1 MKNIWQDLPRPFFV
15 LAPMEDVTDTVFRR
29 LIADCGRP
37 DLFFTEFTSVEGL
50 ESAGREKVIHRLRY
64 TEEERPLIAQ
74 IWGITP
80 ENYFQSAKLAREMG
94 FNGLDINMGC
104 PVPKIIK
111 QGACSA
117 LITNPTLAGEIIAA
131 AKEGAG
137 DMPVS
142 VKTRIGFNEVITEE
156 WTGFLL
162 EQDIAA
168 LSVHGRTV
176 KQMSKVDAN
185 WEEIAKVVKLRNQM
199 NITTPIIGN
208 GDVTSYQQG
217 LEYVDKYGV
226 DGVMIG
232 RGVFQNPWIFNP
244 DKDIELVT
252 LLERLQLM
260 QKHVQMFQ
268 QEWEGEKHMAIL
280 KKFFK
285 IYLQSFPGASDYRV
299 KYMEATTYEEVL
311 ELLNKDIIEAS

>member
-1 MKNIWQDLPRPFFV
+1 MKNIWQNLPRPFFI

-50 ESAGREKVIHRLRY
+50 ESAGRNKVIHRLRY

-80 ENYFQSAKLAREMG
+80 ENYYQSAKLAREMG
-94 FNGLDINMGC
+94 FDGLDINMGC

-117 LITNPTLAGEIIAA
+117 LIMNPTLAGEIISA

-137 DMPVS
+137 GMPVS
-142 VKTRIGFNEVITEE
+142 VKTRIGFDKIITEE

-162 EQDIAA
+162 EQRIAA
-168 LSVHGRTV
+168 LTIHGRTV
-176 KQMSKVDAN
+176 KQMSKVNAN
-185 WEEIAKVVKLRNQM
+185 WEEIAKVVKLRDQM
-199 NITTPIIGN
+199 DIDTPVIGN
-208 GDVTSYQQG
+208 GDIVSYQQG
-217 LEYVDKYGV
+217 LECVAKFGV
-226 DGVMIG
+226 DGIMIG

-244 DKDIELVT
+244 TKNIEEVT

-260 QKHVQMFQ
+260 KKHVQMFQ
-268 QEWEGEKHMAIL
+268 AEWEGEKHMSIL

-299 KYMEATTYEEVL
+299 KYMEAATYEEVL
-311 ELLNKDIIEAS
+311 KHLENDIRAIK

>member
-1 MKNIWQDLPRPFFV
+1 
-15 LAPMEDVTDTVFRR
+15 
-29 LIADCGRP
+29 
-37 DLFFTEFTSVEGL
+37 
-50 ESAGREKVIHRLRY
+50 
-64 TEEERPLIAQ
+64 
-74 IWGITP
+74 
-80 ENYFQSAKLAREMG
+80 
-94 FNGLDINMGC
+94 MGC

-244 DKDIELVT
+244 DKDIESVT

-311 ELLNKDIIEAS
+311 ERLKKDIIEAS

>member
-1 MKNIWQDLPRPFFV
+1 MKNIWQNLPRPFFI

-50 ESAGREKVIHRLRY
+50 ESAGRDKVIHRLRY
-64 TEEERPLIAQ
+64 TEEEHPLIAQ

-80 ENYFQSAKLAREMG
+80 ENYYQSAKLAREMG
-94 FNGLDINMGC
+94 FDGLDINMGC

-117 LITNPTLAGEIIAA
+117 LIMNPTLAGEIISA

-137 DMPVS
+137 SMPVS
-142 VKTRIGFNEVITEE
+142 VKTRIGFDKIITEE

-162 EQDIAA
+162 EQRIAA
-168 LSVHGRTV
+168 LTIHGRTV

-185 WEEIAKVVKLRNQM
+185 WEEIAKVVKLRDQM
-199 NITTPIIGN
+199 DIDTPVIGN
-208 GDVTSYQQG
+208 GDIVSYQQG
-217 LEYVDKYGV
+217 LEYVSKFGV
-226 DGVMIG
+226 DGIMIG

-244 DKDIELVT
+244 TKNIEEVT

-260 QKHVQMFQ
+260 KKHIQMFQ
-268 QEWEGEKHMAIL
+268 AEWEGEKHMSIL

-299 KYMEATTYEEVL
+299 KYMEAATYEEVL
-311 ELLNKDIIEAS
+311 KHLENDIRAIK